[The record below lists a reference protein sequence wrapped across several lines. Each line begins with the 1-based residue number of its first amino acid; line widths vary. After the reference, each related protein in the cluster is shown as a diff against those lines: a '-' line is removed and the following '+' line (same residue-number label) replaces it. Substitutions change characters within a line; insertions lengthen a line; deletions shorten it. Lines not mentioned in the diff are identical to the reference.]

1 MTIRC
6 EIVTQERL
14 VYEKDVDSINMPGIE
29 GRMGILPNHS
39 PLLTVLDF
47 GEVITRTNGEE
58 EYFAI
63 GGGIAEVQPDKV
75 IILADSAE
83 HADEIDEERASAA
96 RERANQAMEEGVE
109 GVDPASYAMIEAA
122 LRRAQLRVDISMRR
136 KRNRSTSSIPDLSN
150 TTRN

>member
-47 GEVITRTNGEE
+47 GDVITRTNGEE

-63 GGGIAEVQPDKV
+63 CGGVAEVQPDKV

-83 HADEIDEERASAA
+83 HADEIDEERASEA
-96 RERANQAMEEGVE
+96 RGRAEKAMEEGVP
-109 GVDPASYAMIEAA
+109 GDPVAYQMIEAA
-122 LRRAQLRVDISMRR
+122 LRRAQLRVDVSRRR
-136 KRNRSTSSIPDLSN
+136 KNRRNPAIPDLSN
-150 TTRN
+150 TNRE

>member
-14 VYEKDVDSINMPGIE
+14 VYEKDVDSINIPGVE

-47 GEVITRTNGEE
+47 GEVITRVNGEE

-83 HADEIDEERASAA
+83 HAEEIDEELAAAA
-96 RERANQAMEEGVE
+96 RQRAEQAMEEGVE
-109 GVDPASYAMIEAA
+109 EDPAVYEKIQAS
-122 LRRAQLRVDISMRR
+122 LRFAQLSLDVSRRR
-136 KRNRSTSSIPDLSN
+136 KRRRNSAIPDLSN
-150 TTRN
+150 TTGS